1 MRNQVPHDGRNQE
14 LREELERGLMQLDLS
29 NSHFMTESQNGMN
42 IDRSKSV
49 QSQYFTQGN
58 KDRIYHEMPQ

>member
-1 MRNQVPHDGRNQE
+1 MRNGVPQDGRNQE

-42 IDRSKSV
+42 NNIDRSKSV
-49 QSQYFTQGN
+49 
-58 KDRIYHEMPQ
+58 